1 MGFADPRLAGS
12 LTFQTLELL
21 CRAFGESRPVAA
33 SERSFGDSID
43 SLRSSHAKTRRRSPA
58 REYSTGTT
66 NKVTKVDIA
75 KPQPTAREM
84 MLTMGS

>member
-12 LTFQTLELL
+12 LTLETLELL
-21 CRAFGESRPVAA
+21 CRAFGKSRPVAA
-33 SERSFGDSID
+33 SERSFCGLID
-43 SLRSSHAKTRRRSPA
+43 GLRKTHAKTRRRSPA